1 MKTFI
6 EFLKESPIPDDW
18 DSAKLIKK
26 DNSFKNIIKYVKEKA
41 KSIGQGASR
50 VAFVVPFQGRKTVI
64 KVAKNKF
71 GIKQNISEIDTLN
84 DWYLK
89 DTGLFIPMIDY
100 DKDEDQP
107 SWIQTEY
114 ASPVTE
120 QQIANYFGFG
130 DFSKFQSFLSNL
142 IGFHRN
148 KITPKRFMELYPDDL
163 TDEQSQLQDWIG
175 NFGIKSIDNH
185 KKNWGLFQN
194 RVVMIDAGF
203 NRSG

>member
-18 DSAKLIKK
+18 DSSKLVKK
-26 DNSFKNIIKYVKEKA
+26 NNSFKNMIKYVKEKA

-64 KVAKNKF
+64 KVAKNNF
-71 GIKQNISEIDTLN
+71 GLKQNISEIDALD
-84 DWYLK
+84 DWYIK
-89 DTGLFIPMIDY
+89 GTGLFIPLIDY
-100 DKDEDQP
+100 DKDEDTP
-107 SWIQTEY
+107 TWIQTEY

-130 DFSKFQSFLSNL
+130 SFSKFASFIRNL
-142 IGFHRN
+142 IDYHTNRM
-148 KITPKRFMELYPDDL
+148 TPRRFMELYPDEL
-163 TDEQSQLQDWIG
+163 TEEQSNLQDWIG
-175 NFGIKSIDNH
+175 NYGIKSIDYH

-203 NRSG
+203 NNSG